1 MSGRWETVDD
11 VRPDGGE
18 EMSAKTDW
26 ADCDDRV
33 RWRNNNGRHGSL
45 ARGRRKKT
53 ATRRLEEEDFL
64 EMEMKRWR

>member
-1 MSGRWETVDD
+1 MTSD
-11 VRPDGGE
+11 PDGGE
-18 EMSAKTDW
+18 ETSAKTDW

-45 ARGRRKKT
+45 ERGQRKKT
-53 ATRRLEEEDFL
+53 ATRRLEEEHFL